1 MTAVKTPERLT
12 RAQDRTKPYVLGPR
26 LPLFSRKR
34 KDFHPAMRAF
44 HAKQARKE
52 RS

>member
-1 MTAVKTPERLT
+1 MSVAVTTVPAKENRM
-12 RAQDRTKPYVLGPR
+12 KPYVLGPR
-26 LPLFSRKR
+26 LPLFSPKR

>member
-1 MTAVKTPERLT
+1 MSAPVTSPSAKENRM
-12 RAQDRTKPYVLGPR
+12 KPYVLGPR
-26 LPLFSRKR
+26 VRRFSPKR